1 MVGIPFPSLPT
12 GFILERRMK
21 GRVIVVTHEDGSE
34 EEFPSIVKTVVA
46 LNVSSS
52 TINKRL
58 KDGEPYLW
66 RGEKIKFRYK

>member
-1 MVGIPFPSLPT
+1 MH
-12 GFILERRMK
+12 

-46 LNVSSS
+46 LNISSS